1 MTIEREKSG
10 SAITCPKC
18 RQQVTVPEAD
28 EKPPL
33 GLPVSPAPSA
43 NPAPPSGP
51 ASDFDFDPE
60 EDEEG
65 DYETYRR
72 RKRRRASGGFIWR
85 AITLAPLGVAMLCFF
100 LPWVRYSIVIP
111 FPRQLVGA
119 REPIEAGFG
128 NQSGLQVRR
137 DRIEF
142 EFASQSGLQVSLAL
156 ASLQPALDRWTKMES
171 EATEA
176 KWRKSGRNP
185 LDEWLKRS
193 KPYMAPWLFLY
204 PLALGFGMFITI
216 TSRPTVGSCSAVGAS
231 SMITGLL
238 LLVQF
243 GGFGPPAVG
252 AFYDELAKNGNHE
265 AALIASLVL
274 DVQYTFWFWLAVLC
288 IVAASVAQIVFGG
301 LATRH

>member
-1 MTIEREKSG
+1 MSIQIVCTSCHVRLTLADDRAGDLLDCPRCDTPIRVPSPAPNAPPPEANPVAITPAQPKPTSPPTRPIKFLCPHCRVTMTIEREKSG

-18 RQQVTVPEAD
+18 RQQVTVPEED

-43 NPAPPSGP
+43 NPAPPSSP
-51 ASDFDFDPE
+51 ASNFDFDPE

-142 EFASQSGLQVSLAL
+142 EFASQSGL
-156 ASLQPALDRWTKMES
+156 
-171 EATEA
+171 
-176 KWRKSGRNP
+176 
-185 LDEWLKRS
+185 
-193 KPYMAPWLFLY
+193 
-204 PLALGFGMFITI
+204 
-216 TSRPTVGSCSAVGAS
+216 
-231 SMITGLL
+231 
-238 LLVQF
+238 
-243 GGFGPPAVG
+243 
-252 AFYDELAKNGNHE
+252 
-265 AALIASLVL
+265 
-274 DVQYTFWFWLAVLC
+274 
-288 IVAASVAQIVFGG
+288 
-301 LATRH
+301 